1 MMTAGLTV
9 PLMGIAAFAMK
20 SASDVGGAFKII
32 QKATGATGPQ
42 FDSLKGS
49 FKDVFG
55 KMPVDANEAASAI
68 GKLSPILTNLNNGVA
83 PTRES
88 MTQVTTAFEQFAKV
102 TGTDVTA
109 DVETLGKTFKAF
121 GVSGDEIPGML
132 GEVNIAA
139 QKTGDSTE
147 NLMSSV
153 LAAAP
158 TFNTMGFSMSETTAM
173 MAQLDMSGA
182 KGKATISALTKVMKE
197 AGEAGKDPKKAF
209 AELNT
214 ELKNGQH
221 TSKEAQELYKE
232 LGAKGF
238 ANLSTAAR
246 SGALDINGLTKA
258 MKEGSGGLDAQY
270 KQTLSFGD
278 NLKML
283 TNKLELAFQPLGTV
297 IFKVLN
303 MLLDK
308 ATPIINFVTMLSEKF
323 ADMSPNIQMVVV
335 VLGGLLAA
343 LGPILLIVGKLMTS
357 FTQIQKAVSTIGPM
371 MGKLAAPA
379 GKAVGAAEGL
389 ASKLPGLGALG
400 GEGGGMAS
408 MLAPV
413 MPLLTPILVAV
424 AAIAAVFAVLYATS
438 KTFRDVVGGIL
449 GKFQELFAWA
459 GRFVGVLTSGNLGG
473 AFDMLK
479 KAIGDVGHMFATI
492 DWGGVGRTII
502 KVFQESFAT
511 ISGAVGPFIGTIG
524 KALGGAFDSLK
535 KIDWGGMFAGGLDAV
550 AKFLDSLLNFDP
562 GPMIDSLISAIGGAF
577 DSLFGGGGKADVKG
591 ATTTGGKADLGGNL
605 SKSVEK
611 AGPDILGKLGNVFVK
626 LVGLLPA
633 IFVKVATALATA
645 LGKVD
650 WGTVFNKIGV
660 AIVAAVKGALGP
672 ALSGVGVALAN
683 ALGGAGDFLSKLFGG
698 AGAAISKFLGTLAS
712 SVGTYLGG
720 FGQWIWNAVIAV
732 FKLDVKLWT
741 WLANTV
747 KTYAGGFG
755 QWIWNAIITAFN
767 FDKKLFQAV
776 ITAFST
782 FGAKLW
788 DLVKG
793 LGDKIKT
800 NVWDKL
806 AGFGAWL
813 IQQIATIGSRAWSW
827 ISGALGGFGN
837 WLITQVTTIGSR
849 IWGWISGAV
858 GGFGNWLITQASS
871 IGSRIWSWIT
881 GAVGSFG
888 SWLGGL
894 VSGIGSTIW
903 SRISGAVGQFGSWL
917 GGLVSGIGGS
927 IWNSIVSA
935 VSSFGSHLVDLIK
948 NVTWDLSGIGTALT
962 NAIKGAWNNTI
973 GGHHSF
979 LGISFDVPMIA
990 KGGVIPAT
998 PGGRLFV
1005 AGEGNEME
1013 VVVPGSRVGEEW
1025 SSLLS
1030 GPNALQHL
1038 AKGAV
1043 IGSNIPMSAPAAA
1056 PAAGSG
1062 MTSNPS
1068 YYATVIVDSEDMTRK
1083 VFKGFRDLEDY
1094 NLMRYR

>member
-1 MMTAGLTV
+1 MTD
-9 PLMGIAAFAMK
+9 
-20 SASDVGGAFKII
+20 AS
-32 QKATGATGPQ
+32 
-42 FDSLKGS
+42 
-49 FKDVFG
+49 
-55 KMPVDANEAASAI
+55 
-68 GKLSPILTNLNNGVA
+68 
-83 PTRES
+83 
-88 MTQVTTAFEQFAKV
+88 TAFLQFAKV

-109 DVETLGKTFKAF
+109 DVTTLGKAFTAF
-121 GVSGDEIPGML
+121 GVTADEVPGML
-132 GEVNIAA
+132 GEINVAS
-139 QKTGDSTE
+139 QKTGDSAD
-147 NLMSSV
+147 NLTASI

-158 TFNTMGFSMSETTAM
+158 TFTTMGFSMTETTAM

-197 AGEAGKDPKKAF
+197 AGEAGKDPKKAL

-214 ELKNGQH
+214 ELKSGTH
-221 TSKEAQELYKE
+221 TSKEATELYKT

-238 ANLSTAAR
+238 ANLSTAAK

-258 MKEGSGGLDAQY
+258 MKEGSGGLDEQY
-270 KQTLSFGD
+270 KKTLGFGD
-278 NLKML
+278 NLKLL

-357 FTQIQKAVSTIGPM
+357 FTQIQKAVTTLGPM

-633 IFVKVATALATA
+633 IFIKVASALATA

-672 ALSGVGVALAN
+672 ALSGAVS
-683 ALGGAGDFLSKLFGG
+683 GAGGFLGSLFGG
-698 AGAAISKFLGTLAS
+698 AGAEISKFLGTLAS

-755 QWIWNAIITAFN
+755 QWIWNAVITAFK
-767 FDKKLFQAV
+767 FDVKLFTAV
-776 ITAFST
+776 ITAFSQ

-793 LGDKIKT
+793 LGEKIKT

-827 ISGALGGFGN
+827 ISGALGNFGN

-871 IGSRIWSWIT
+871 IGSKIWSWISGAVGQFGSWLGGLVSGIGSTIWSKIT

-894 VSGIGSTIW
+894 VSGIG
-903 SRISGAVGQFGSWL
+903 
-917 GGLVSGIGGS
+917 GS
-927 IWNSIVSA
+927 IWSSIVSA

-990 KGGVIPAT
+990 RGGVIPAT

-1005 AGEGNEME
+1005 AGEGGELE
-1013 VVVPGSRVGEEW
+1013 VMVPGHRVGESW
-1025 SSLLS
+1025 DSLLS
-1030 GPNALQHL
+1030 GPDALPHL

-1043 IGSNIPMSAPAAA
+1043 IGANIPSTAHAAAQPAAK
-1056 PAAGSG
+1056 GG
-1062 MTSNPS
+1062 DTFI
-1068 YYATVIVDSEDMTRK
+1068 YQTYVTVDSEDMTRK
-1083 VFKGFRDLEDY
+1083 VFKAQRDLTDFV
-1094 NLMRYR
+1094 NLGR